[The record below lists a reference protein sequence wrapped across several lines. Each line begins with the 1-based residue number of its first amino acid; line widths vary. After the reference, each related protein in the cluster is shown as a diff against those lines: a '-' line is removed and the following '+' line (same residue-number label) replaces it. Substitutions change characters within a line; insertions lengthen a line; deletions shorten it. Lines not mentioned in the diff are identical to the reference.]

1 MSNSKNVSDFI
12 YEVRLN
18 QCSKSLLYSNGICCN
33 TLYLN
38 PINNDISTKPL
49 EGYLSGCG
57 CKIKYKAKW
66 KSEKCPLGKW

>member
-1 MSNSKNVSDFI
+1 MFYTSNRSPYIPSSYTTNPQA
-12 YEVRLN
+12 EVL
-18 QCSKSLLYSNGICCN
+18 
-33 TLYLN
+33 
-38 PINNDISTKPL
+38 INNNISTKPL